1 MNDRT
6 VILRSSAVST
16 VTPTTRKE
24 FMVKAAILL
33 LVALLVP
40 AAAGARAHGHV
51 QRTIDPSRFSAQIDN
66 PWFPVRPGTVAVY
79 TGVKDGKKAK
89 DFVTVTRQTKTIAGA
104 RCRAI
109 SDRLYLNGRLA
120 ERTTDWYTQDDRGDV
135 WYFGEQTAELDSHG
149 RVTSTE
155 GTWQAGVDGGQPGIF
170 MPARPRVGV
179 AYRQEYYKGHAE
191 DHFRVVSLFRT
202 VTSPSTPNAL
212 LTQEWTPLEPGVIDH
227 KLYVR
232 GIGEV
237 LERSVQGA
245 NEHLE
250 LVSLRSRR

>member
-1 MNDRT
+1 MNDRA

-33 LVALLVP
+33 LVALLAP
-40 AAAGARAHGHV
+40 AAAGARAQGDVH
-51 QRTIDPSRFSAQIDN
+51 RTIDPSRFSAQIDN
-66 PWFPVRPGTVAVY
+66 PWFPLRPGTVAVY

-89 DFVTVTRQTKTIAGA
+89 DFVTVTRQTKTVAGA
-104 RCRAI
+104 RCRAVR
-109 SDRLYLNGRLA
+109 DRLYLNGRLA

-179 AYRQEYYKGHAE
+179 AYRQEYYRGHAE
-191 DHFRVVSLFRT
+191 DHFRVVSLLRT

-232 GIGEV
+232 GIGEI
-237 LERSVQGA
+237 LERSVHGA

-250 LVSLRSRR
+250 LVSFRSRR